1 MLQDKIKILFK
12 RRRDNKIRY
21 SANKIYASRAELK
34 HTNTKLFITLYIY
47 NKQKSSIE
55 WYILKILVLV
65 KYRKLIVDGGK
76 IFLDGGLI
84 AHGSKIFS
92 EYLTPT
98 RLKDFRLFLAENLM
112 VGGKKIFLED
122 PSKKL
127 FTPTRLNTIRWVDF
141 YKKKIKTGFVP
152 NHKNRIPPLLKNNFF
167 IFRK

>member
-1 MLQDKIKILFK
+1 MLNNLFINYFNMFENKIKILFK
-12 RRRDNKIRY
+12 RRRANKSRY

-65 KYRKLIVDGGK
+65 KYRKLI
-76 IFLDGGLI
+76 LDGGLI

-98 RLKDFRLFLAENLM
+98 RLEDFRLFLAENLM

-122 PSKKL
+122 SSEK
-127 FTPTRLNTIRWVDF
+127 F
-141 YKKKIKTGFVP
+141 
-152 NHKNRIPPLLKNNFF
+152 
-167 IFRK
+167 